1 MPCHSRCRWQISSKK
16 LEKTCA
22 KGWADTGDTRSP
34 IHFQEDKRQVELVG
48 ETVQI
53 SCVIEGHNCCSL
65 LDTGSQISSVSK
77 SFYEEYLQ
85 DCPFESLDE
94 FLQISVADGDALD
107 YYGIIAVT
115 LGFPE
120 LEGNPTFD
128 VPILVVKDTHFNN
141 DIPLLIGTN
150 IIQPCFQYMKTT
162 AGVNFLQKCQIPNP
176 WRLAFQC
183 ASSLNKRS
191 ILNLGLVVA
200 TKPSVVPAN
209 SRIFV
214 KGQTRATTLG
224 DVLVITEEP
233 EFPVVPTGIVVNP
246 TLQQVN
252 FSVGSTN
259 KVNVEVSNL
268 TNHDITIPGKTVI
281 CSLQTATVSHPT
293 PAPQNSVSQE
303 DFLKQFLVGSTLSES
318 QLVSVHQ
325 FLEKWSDIFSKSD
338 TDIGETNLM
347 THQINLTDD
356 TPIKQPHRR
365 IPPQLYDEVRNHIRD
380 MLDAGI
386 IRESN
391 SPYASPIVLVRKA
404 DNSLRFCID
413 YRKLNA
419 ITVKDAHAL
428 PRIDETLDNLIGSK
442 YFSSLDLKAGY
453 WQIPVKESDIPKTAF
468 TAGPLGFFE
477 FQRMPFGLVNAGA
490 TFQRMIQKAMGDLHL
505 TECLLYLDD
514 IIIYSKDFDEHLGRL
529 ESVFQR
535 LKDANL
541 KLKPSKCHL
550 FQIEVKYLGHIVSEE
565 GVKTDPSKIADL
577 LQWPIPTNVNEVR
590 RFLGFTGFYRR
601 FINGFAKIAKPLH
614 GLLKGESPKRR
625 KSKKQDNS
633 NFTWTNVH
641 QEAFDKLIECI
652 TNAPVLTFADFSLPF
667 VVHTDASRDG
677 LGAVLYQE
685 RDGKLHPVSYASR
698 SLNPAEAN
706 YPAHKLEFLAL
717 KWAVTDKFR
726 DYLYGS
732 KFVVLTDN
740 NPLTY
745 VLSSARL
752 DATGQRWVASLAD
765 FDFSIKYRCG
775 KKNIDA
781 DSLSRIHQRVND
793 DSIASLPPTEE
804 ISDDV
809 ISALCSSTV
818 SSVVDSYCLTH
829 NVQILDIGQN
839 MFRGLNLEDMK
850 SEQMKDPAIKTIIH
864 FLLDP
869 DIKPRKHKDR
879 VISQYFQK
887 WKQLTLR
894 NNILYYKVSIQD
906 TEQFRLVLPSQ
917 LRKRALIG
925 IHDECGHLGR
935 DKTIE
940 FARDRYFWPGMAKD
954 ISNYV
959 SQCKAC
965 ILRKGPTN
973 QTAPLHPIT
982 SKEPLEL
989 LCIDFL
995 TVEPCKGG
1003 IENILVITDHFSRF
1017 SQAIPCKNTTAKTTA
1032 KLLFDLFII
1041 HFGFPLKL
1049 HSDQGK
1055 QFESAII
1062 KELCSLCNIQKSRTT
1077 PYHPMGNGKCE
1088 RFNRT
1093 LLSMLGTLEAEKKSN
1108 WKAYINSVVHAYNC
1122 SKSESTGY
1130 SPFYLMYGRQPRLP
1144 IDLILGVE
1152 QQTADTHD
1160 YKTFVSSLKERLSY
1174 AYQLAQKNSCKKGLQ
1189 NKEQYDQKC
1198 RGAILEIGDRVL
1210 VKNVSIRG
1218 RQKLANRWEDNVYN
1232 IVSQPV
1238 QDIPVFKV
1246 RLEGMDDK
1254 SPTRT
1259 LHRNL
1264 LLPIGNLPFEISDK
1278 EVNVTPCRPLKRR
1291 SQRDQH
1297 EDIDS
1302 PDDDDNDDESIFLD
1316 VHNPKIIPLDNQI
1329 EDLVDNDQLEIIRF
1343 DNPLDSPL
1351 RSVEEVPVDIIDSP
1365 VHIDHDN
1372 VTQENDHIPIN
1383 NVIPQV
1389 DTDTDQPENLDEIVI
1404 VNSPRRSN
1412 RQRRLPDRWSYSDF
1426 S

>member
-1 MPCHSRCRWQISSKK
+1 M
-16 LEKTCA
+16 
-22 KGWADTGDTRSP
+22 
-34 IHFQEDKRQVELVG
+34 
-48 ETVQI
+48 
-53 SCVIEGHNCCSL
+53 
-65 LDTGSQISSVSK
+65 
-77 SFYEEYLQ
+77 
-85 DCPFESLDE
+85 
-94 FLQISVADGDALD
+94 
-107 YYGIIAVT
+107 
-115 LGFPE
+115 
-120 LEGNPTFD
+120 
-128 VPILVVKDTHFNN
+128 
-141 DIPLLIGTN
+141 
-150 IIQPCFQYMKTT
+150 
-162 AGVNFLQKCQIPNP
+162 
-176 WRLAFQC
+176 
-183 ASSLNKRS
+183 
-191 ILNLGLVVA
+191 
-200 TKPSVVPAN
+200 
-209 SRIFV
+209 
-214 KGQTRATTLG
+214 
-224 DVLVITEEP
+224 
-233 EFPVVPTGIVVNP
+233 
-246 TLQQVN
+246 
-252 FSVGSTN
+252 
-259 KVNVEVSNL
+259 
-268 TNHDITIPGKTVI
+268 
-281 CSLQTATVSHPT
+281 
-293 PAPQNSVSQE
+293 
-303 DFLKQFLVGSTLSES
+303 
-318 QLVSVHQ
+318 
-325 FLEKWSDIFSKSD
+325 
-338 TDIGETNLM
+338 
-347 THQINLTDD
+347 
-356 TPIKQPHRR
+356 
-365 IPPQLYDEVRNHIRD
+365 
-380 MLDAGI
+380 
-386 IRESN
+386 
-391 SPYASPIVLVRKA
+391 
-404 DNSLRFCID
+404 
-413 YRKLNA
+413 
-419 ITVKDAHAL
+419 
-428 PRIDETLDNLIGSK
+428 
-442 YFSSLDLKAGY
+442 
-453 WQIPVKESDIPKTAF
+453 
-468 TAGPLGFFE
+468 
-477 FQRMPFGLVNAGA
+477 
-490 TFQRMIQKAMGDLHL
+490 
-505 TECLLYLDD
+505 
-514 IIIYSKDFDEHLGRL
+514 
-529 ESVFQR
+529 
-535 LKDANL
+535 
-541 KLKPSKCHL
+541 
-550 FQIEVKYLGHIVSEE
+550 
-565 GVKTDPSKIADL
+565 
-577 LQWPIPTNVNEVR
+577 
-590 RFLGFTGFYRR
+590 
-601 FINGFAKIAKPLH
+601 
-614 GLLKGESPKRR
+614 
-625 KSKKQDNS
+625 
-633 NFTWTNVH
+633 
-641 QEAFDKLIECI
+641 
-652 TNAPVLTFADFSLPF
+652 
-667 VVHTDASRDG
+667 
-677 LGAVLYQE
+677 
-685 RDGKLHPVSYASR
+685 
-698 SLNPAEAN
+698 NPAEAN

-793 DSIASLPPTEE
+793 DSIVSLPPTEE

-818 SSVVDSYCLTH
+818 SSVVDSFCLTH

-869 DIKPRKHKDR
+869 DIKPRKHKDP

-973 QTAPLHPIT
+973 QTAPLHPII

-1032 KLLFDLFII
+1032 KLLFDLFIT

-1152 QQTADTHD
+1152 QQTEDTHD

-1264 LLPIGNLPFEISDK
+1264 LLPIGNLPFKISDK

-1291 SQRDQH
+1291 SQRDRH

-1302 PDDDDNDDESIFLD
+1302 PDDDDNDEC
-1316 VHNPKIIPLDNQI
+1316 
-1329 EDLVDNDQLEIIRF
+1329 
-1343 DNPLDSPL
+1343 
-1351 RSVEEVPVDIIDSP
+1351 
-1365 VHIDHDN
+1365 
-1372 VTQENDHIPIN
+1372 
-1383 NVIPQV
+1383 
-1389 DTDTDQPENLDEIVI
+1389 
-1404 VNSPRRSN
+1404 PRRSN

-1426 S
+1426 N